1 MTISKIRFWPIWVAI
16 WVFGYLADLVTKFA
30 AVSYLDPNDPPVLLG
45 GLVRLQLMRNP
56 GAAFSMGTQF
66 TILLS
71 VFAVVVFFAI
81 LLYFVPRITTKFQAV
96 VAGMFLAGITGN
108 LTDRIFR
115 SPGPMRGHV
124 VDMIQVPYFAIFN
137 VADMFITVAAVLLFI
152 VSLRSDSSND
162 AKSDG
167 AESLVSGDS
176 QVANHKSQVG
186 GDDAQHTDG
195 TK

>member
-1 MTISKIRFWPIWVAI
+1 M
-16 WVFGYLADLVTKFA
+16 TKFA